1 MIQGIDFI
9 RHCVFYSSVQTY
21 AKSREQVNPI
31 SGGLWGQVL
40 HVTRVFA
47 CHVLIWPVKITAMR
61 VKVSPYI
68 LLILTTLFWAGNFV
82 LGRAVNTVIPPV
94 TLSFWRWAL
103 ALLILLPFSLRHLIS
118 QRSLVLKNWKNLILF
133 GVLGISCFNTF
144 VYIGLHS
151 TTATNALLLN
161 SIIPV
166 LIVIISR
173 IFAATPVSR
182 TQAAGIL
189 LSLAGVVTIICRA
202 DAGRLLALRVNG
214 GDLWVLLAVV
224 CWAVHSFRLRL
235 RPAELHPLS
244 FLSAIIAIGL
254 VFIFPCYLLE
264 ISRGGRVTL
273 DLVTCGSLLY
283 VAVFPSVLAYLFW
296 NQAIVELGPNKTG
309 LFIHL
314 MPVFGT
320 ILSIVF
326 LGESLQLFHVVGI
339 CLISLGIYL
348 TTASRRREFLG

>member
-1 MIQGIDFI
+1 M
-9 RHCVFYSSVQTY
+9 H
-21 AKSREQVNPI
+21 
-31 SGGLWGQVL
+31 
-40 HVTRVFA
+40 
-47 CHVLIWPVKITAMR
+47 VKI
-61 VKVSPYI
+61 SPYI

-82 LGRAVNTVIPPV
+82 LGRAVNTVIPPI

-118 QRSLVLKNWKNLILF
+118 QRDLIRRNRKNLILF
-133 GVLGISCFNTF
+133 GILGISCFNTF

-173 IFAATPVSR
+173 VFAATPVSR

-189 LSLAGVVTIICRA
+189 MSLAGVVTIICRA
-202 DAGRLLALRVNG
+202 DIGRLLALRVNG

-244 FLSAIIAIGL
+244 FLTAIIAIGL
-254 VFIFPCYLLE
+254 AFIFPFYLWE
-264 ISRGGRVTL
+264 IIRGGRVTL
-273 DLVTCGSLLY
+273 DLVSCGSLLY
-283 VAVFPSVLAYLFW
+283 VAFFPSVLAYLFW
-296 NQAIVELGPNKTG
+296 NQAVVELGPNKAG

-326 LGESLQLFHVVGI
+326 LGESLQLFHVAGI
-339 CLISLGIYL
+339 GLISLGIYL
-348 TTASRRREFLG
+348 TTASRGV

>member
-1 MIQGIDFI
+1 MW
-9 RHCVFYSSVQTY
+9 R
-21 AKSREQVNPI
+21 
-31 SGGLWGQVL
+31 
-40 HVTRVFA
+40 
-47 CHVLIWPVKITAMR
+47 VKIRAMR
-61 VKVSPYI
+61 VKASPYI

-82 LGRAVNTVIPPV
+82 LGRAVNAVIPPIA
-94 TLSFWRWAL
+94 LSFWRWAI
-103 ALLILLPFSLRHLIS
+103 ALLILLPFSMRHLIS
-118 QRSLVLKNWKNLILF
+118 QWPLLRKNWKKLIVF

-182 TQAAGIL
+182 SQAAGIL
-189 LSLAGVVTIICRA
+189 MSLTGVVTIICRA
-202 DAGRLLALRVNG
+202 DVVRLLALRVSG
-214 GDLWVLLAVV
+214 GDLWILLAVI
-224 CWAVHSFRLRL
+224 CWAIHTFRLRL

-244 FLSAIIAIGL
+244 FLSAIISIGL
-254 VFIFPCYLLE
+254 AAIFPFYLWE
-264 ISRGGRVTL
+264 ISSGSRFTL
-273 DLVTCGSLLY
+273 DLVTCGSMLY
-283 VAVFPSVLAYLFW
+283 VAVFPSVLAFIFW
-296 NQAIVELGPNKTG
+296 NQAVSELGPNRAG

-326 LGESLQLFHVVGI
+326 LGESLQFFHLAGI

-348 TTASRRREFLG
+348 TTARR

>member
-1 MIQGIDFI
+1 MHF
-9 RHCVFYSSVQTY
+9 
-21 AKSREQVNPI
+21 
-31 SGGLWGQVL
+31 
-40 HVTRVFA
+40 
-47 CHVLIWPVKITAMR
+47 
-61 VKVSPYI
+61 KVSPYI

-82 LGRAVNTVIPPV
+82 LGRAVNAVIPPI

-103 ALLILLPFSLRHLIS
+103 ALLILMPFSIRHLIS
-118 QRSLVLKNWKNLILF
+118 QRSLIMRNWKNLVVF
-133 GVLGISCFNTF
+133 GILGISCFNTF

-182 TQAAGIL
+182 TQATGIL
-189 LSLAGVVTIICRA
+189 MSLVGVVTIICRA
-202 DAGRLLALRVNG
+202 DVDRLLTMRLNG
-214 GDLWVLLAVV
+214 GDLWVFLAVI
-224 CWAVHSFRLRL
+224 CWAIHSFRLRL

-254 VFIFPCYLLE
+254 VFIFPFYLWE
-264 ISRGGRVTL
+264 ISREGGITL
-273 DLVTCGSLLY
+273 NLVSCASMLY
-283 VAVFPSVLAYLFW
+283 VGVFPSVLAYLFW
-296 NQAIVELGPNKTG
+296 NQAVVELGPNKAG

-339 CLISLGIYL
+339 CLISLGIYM
-348 TTASRRREFLG
+348 TTARPELDAE

>member
-1 MIQGIDFI
+1 M
-9 RHCVFYSSVQTY
+9 R
-21 AKSREQVNPI
+21 
-31 SGGLWGQVL
+31 
-40 HVTRVFA
+40 TR
-47 CHVLIWPVKITAMR
+47 
-61 VKVSPYI
+61 VSPYI

-82 LGRAVNTVIPPV
+82 LGRAVNTVISPI

-118 QRSLVLKNWKNLILF
+118 QWSLLRKNGRELIVF
-133 GVLGISCFNTF
+133 GILGIACFNTF

-173 IFAATPVSR
+173 VFAAVPVSR
-182 TQAAGIL
+182 TQAVGIL
-189 LSLAGVVTIICRA
+189 ISLAGVVTIICRA
-202 DAGRLLALRVNG
+202 DIGRLLALRINS
-214 GDLWVLLAVV
+214 GDLWILLAVV
-224 CWAVHSFRLRL
+224 CWSVHTFRLRL
-235 RPAELHPLS
+235 RPAGLHPLC

-254 VFIFPCYLLE
+254 ICIFPFYLWE
-264 ISRGGRVTL
+264 ISRGNRITL
-273 DLVTCGSLLY
+273 DIVSCGSMLY
-283 VAVFPSVLAYLFW
+283 VGIFPSVLAYIFW
-296 NQAIVELGPNKTG
+296 NHAVVELGPNRTG

-326 LGESLQLFHVVGI
+326 LGESLQFFHVVGI

-348 TTASRRREFLG
+348 TTARRGRETTC

>member
-1 MIQGIDFI
+1 
-9 RHCVFYSSVQTY
+9 
-21 AKSREQVNPI
+21 
-31 SGGLWGQVL
+31 
-40 HVTRVFA
+40 
-47 CHVLIWPVKITAMR
+47 MR
-61 VKVSPYI
+61 VTVSPYI

-82 LGRAVNTVIPPV
+82 LGRAVNTVIPPI
-94 TLSFWRWAL
+94 TLSFWRWAI
-103 ALLILLPFSLRHLIS
+103 ALIILLPFSLQHLIS
-118 QRSLVLKNWKNLILF
+118 QRSLIQTSWKNLTVF
-133 GVLGISCFNTF
+133 GILGIACFNTF
-144 VYIGLHS
+144 VYIGLQS

-173 IFAATPVSR
+173 MFAAVPVSR
-182 TQAAGIL
+182 AQATGIL
-189 LSLAGVVTIICRA
+189 MSLAGVVIIICRA
-202 DAGRLLALRVNG
+202 DVTRLLALRVNG

-224 CWAVHSFRLRL
+224 CWAIHTFRLRL

-254 VFIFPCYLLE
+254 VCIFPFYLWE
-264 ISRGGRVTL
+264 ISGGGRVAL
-273 DLVTCGSLLY
+273 DLISCASMLY
-283 VAVFPSVLAYLFW
+283 VGIFPSVLAYLFW
-296 NQAIVELGPNKTG
+296 NQAVVELGPNRAG

-326 LGESLQLFHVVGI
+326 LGESLQLFHLVGI

-348 TTASRRREFLG
+348 TTARRKA

>member
-1 MIQGIDFI
+1 M
-9 RHCVFYSSVQTY
+9 T
-21 AKSREQVNPI
+21 
-31 SGGLWGQVL
+31 L
-40 HVTRVFA
+40 VFA
-47 CHVLIWPVKITAMR
+47 CHVLIWSVKIEAMR

-82 LGRAVNTVIPPV
+82 LGRAVNTVIPPI

-103 ALLILLPFSLRHLIS
+103 AFLILLPFSIRHLIS
-118 QRSLVLKNWKNLILF
+118 QWPLIRKSWKDLIYF
-133 GVLGISCFNTF
+133 GILGISCFNTF

-173 IFAATPVSR
+173 IFAKVPVSR
-182 TQAAGIL
+182 AQAAGIL
-189 LSLAGVVTIICRA
+189 ISLAGVVTIICRA
-202 DAGRLLALRVNG
+202 DVGRLLALRVNG
-214 GDLWVLLAVV
+214 GDLWVLLAVI
-224 CWAVHSFRLRL
+224 CWAIHSFRLRL
-235 RPAELHPLS
+235 RSAELHPLS

-254 VFIFPCYLLE
+254 VFIFPFYLWE

-273 DLVTCGSLLY
+273 DLVSCGSMLY
-283 VAVFPSVLAYLFW
+283 VAVFPSLLAYLFW
-296 NQAIVELGPNKTG
+296 NHAVVELGPNKAG

-326 LGESLQLFHVVGI
+326 LGESLQLFHLAGI

-348 TTASRRREFLG
+348 TTANRRK